1 MDFLQKAKA
10 GLKELEGDF
19 NKATASLGLGEK
31 KEDTTSN
38 STAQSTPWASNLLL
52 LAPLLMPQDKAAIGD
67 PKAGYVE
74 RALLRQTMRI
84 KSRVLITS
92 RNSSR

>member
-1 MDFLQKAKA
+1 MDFLKKAKA

-38 STAQSTPWASNLLL
+38 STAQPTPSASNLLL
-52 LAPLLMPQDKAAIGD
+52 LAPLLMPPRKSCHWRS
-67 PKAGYVE
+67 E
-74 RALLRQTMRI
+74 
-84 KSRVLITS
+84 SRVRRKGFASTDYENKKPSADHIS
-92 RNSSR
+92 